1 MNRKKPASLHASDQ
15 PLLDLCLA
23 LKQSGCIIEDR
34 YWENLIQTAIMDIFR
49 QSRKKT
55 VERLLDHLS
64 DSDSETHDIL
74 LEHAETLSES
84 CEWVHEDV
92 AYDCVFVA
100 IPVIAWTRFEIPLP
114 ILDDATQQA
123 LTAKLAQHIA
133 ASDVRMAIHP
143 QILSVDQMPRSFTG
157 VFQWMSAI
165 TARVFGTAVRSG
177 VPVDDLSE
185 DMQLMSDSRF
195 VLAAF
200 CTPKGKAIFRWQ
212 QAQGQFSEQRDICLE
227 NWREAATP
235 LFQKLLPACG
245 IELMLPDAFY
255 IANRQADK
263 RIRFA
268 AITAAMQWLQTVFDT
283 TPDAFRATVAL
294 YQDDNLREIRI
305 GFTLLQSHEVI
316 YGCLW
321 PVFPDETDEQQLE
334 TINDVA
340 QLNTLLEHLQ
350 GNGVRHITCL
360 KETLDGSNDV
370 SDEPLFPN
378 PAGELMPVMMPDVSE
393 DPIGRFH

>member
-23 LKQSGCIIEDR
+23 LKQSGCIVEDR
-34 YWENLIQTAIMDIFR
+34 YWENLIQTALLDIFK
-49 QSRKKT
+49 QNRKKT

-74 LEHAETLSES
+74 LENAETLSES
-84 CEWVHEDV
+84 CEWVHDGV
-92 AYDCVFVA
+92 TYDCVFVA

-114 ILDDATQQA
+114 ILDGTAQLA
-123 LTAKLAQHIA
+123 LSKLLSQHIA

-157 VFQWMSAI
+157 VFQWMMAI
-165 TARVFGTAVRSG
+165 TGKVFGTQVRSG
-177 VPVDDLSE
+177 VPVDDQSE

-195 VLAAF
+195 VLAAL
-200 CTPKGKAIFRWQ
+200 CTPKGQAVFRWQ
-212 QAQGQFSEQRDICLE
+212 QVQGPFSEQRQACLD
-227 NWREAATP
+227 NWRTAATP

-268 AITAAMQWLQTVFDT
+268 AITAATQWLQTVFDT
-283 TPDAFRATVAL
+283 TPDAFRATIAL
-294 YQDDNLREIRI
+294 YQDEALREIRI

-321 PVFPDETDEQQLE
+321 PVFPDETEDQQLE
-334 TINDVA
+334 TINDFA
-340 QLNTLLEHLQ
+340 QLNTLLDHLQ
-350 GNGVRHITCL
+350 NNGIRHITCL
-360 KETLDGSNDV
+360 KEVLDGSSDV

>member
-1 MNRKKPASLHASDQ
+1 MNRKKTASLNASDQ

-23 LKQSGCIIEDR
+23 LKQSGCIVEDR
-34 YWENLIQTAIMDIFR
+34 YWENLIQTMILDIFR
-49 QSRKKT
+49 QNRKKT

-64 DSDSETHDIL
+64 DNDSETHDIL

-84 CEWVHEDV
+84 CEWTNDGVS
-92 AYDCVFVA
+92 YDCVFVA

-114 ILDDATQQA
+114 MLDAATQD
-123 LTAKLAQHIA
+123 TLASHLKQHIA
-133 ASDVRMAIHP
+133 ASGVRMAIHP
-143 QILSVDQMPRSFTG
+143 QLLSVDQMPRSFTG
-157 VFQWMSAI
+157 VFQWMRAI
-165 TARVFGTAVRSG
+165 TGKVFGSAVRSS
-177 VPVDDLSE
+177 VPVDDQPE
-185 DMQLMSDSRF
+185 EMQLMSDSRF

-200 CTPKGKAIFRWQ
+200 CSPKGQAVFRWQ
-212 QAQGQFSEQRDICLE
+212 QADNGFSEQRQICLE
-227 NWREAATP
+227 NWRAATTP

-268 AITAAMQWLQTVFDT
+268 AITAATQWLQTIFDT
-283 TPDAFRATVAL
+283 TPDAFRATVGL
-294 YQDDNLREIRI
+294 YQDSVMREIRI
-305 GFTLLQSHEVI
+305 GFTLLQSHEVV

-321 PVFPDETDEQQLE
+321 PVFPDEIEDPQLE
-334 TINDVA
+334 SISDFA
-340 QLNTLLEHLQ
+340 QLDTLLEHLQ
-350 GNGVRHITCL
+350 NNGIRHITCL
-360 KETLDGSNDV
+360 KEVLDGSSDV

-378 PAGELMPVMMPDVSE
+378 PAGELMPVMMPDASE

>member
-23 LKQSGCIIEDR
+23 LKQSGCIVEDR
-34 YWENLIQTAIMDIFR
+34 YWENQIQTALLDIFN

-55 VERLLDHLS
+55 IERLLDYLS
-64 DSDSETHDIL
+64 ESDSETHDIL

-84 CEWVHEDV
+84 CEWSSEGMH
-92 AYDCVFVA
+92 YDCVFVA

-114 ILDDATQQA
+114 MLDDTTQET
-123 LTAKLAQHIA
+123 LSSLVKQHIA
-133 ASDVRMAIHP
+133 ARDVRIAIHP
-143 QILSVDQMPRSFTG
+143 QVLSVDQMPRSFTG
-157 VFQWMSAI
+157 VFQWMKAI
-165 TARVFGTAVRSG
+165 TGRAFGEQARSTVAL
-177 VPVDDLSE
+177 DDQPE
-185 DMQLMSDSRF
+185 EMQLMSDSRF

-200 CTPKGKAIFRWQ
+200 CTPKDQAVFRWQ
-212 QAQGQFSEQRDICLE
+212 QAEAEYSQQRQICLD

-245 IELMLPDAFY
+245 LELMLPDAFY

-268 AITAAMQWLQTVFDT
+268 AITAATQWLQTIFAVA
-283 TPDAFRATVAL
+283 PDAFRATVAL
-294 YQDDNLREIRI
+294 YQDNALREIRI
-305 GFTLLQSHEVI
+305 GFTLLQSHEIV

-321 PVFPDETDEQQLE
+321 PVFPDELENQQLE
-334 TINDVA
+334 SINDFA
-340 QLNTLLEHLQ
+340 QLDTLLEHLQ
-350 GNGVRHITCL
+350 NNGIRHITVL
-360 KETLDGSNDV
+360 KEVLDGSSDV

-378 PAGELMPVMMPDVSE
+378 PAGELLPVMMPDTSE